1 MDPITALGVATTA
14 FNTIKKGFDVGR
26 NAESMMSDVG
36 RWMCYSLAHQG
47 RFPYPSRPAMT
58 TDESCWA

>member
-36 RWMCYSLAHQG
+36 RWMSAI
-47 RFPYPSRPAMT
+47 
-58 TDESCWA
+58 ESVRNPQTKK